1 MIGGKRVLALIP
13 ARSGSKGLPG
23 KNIRPL
29 AGKPLLAWPIEAARA
44 SRHVDRVVLSTD
56 NAEFAEIG
64 KSHGAEVPAL
74 RPAELAADTS
84 ATVDCILD
92 MLDRLESAVESFDYL
107 VLLEPTSPL
116 TDAADIDRAVTA
128 LHAAS
133 GKAEALVAV
142 TAIHNAH
149 PAFLVRDRGDGLLRP
164 WQGESFGDLPRR
176 QDLEPVYALDG
187 SLYVTRVDALRRE
200 LTFYHDRTMG
210 FEMPRY
216 KSFEIDEMVDFLCV
230 EAICRNLD
238 AVRTG
243 G

>member
-1 MIGGKRVLALIP
+1 MIGGRRVLALIP

-56 NAEFAEIG
+56 SAEFAEIG
-64 KSHGAEVPAL
+64 RSHGAEVPAL

-92 MLDRLESAVESFDYL
+92 MLDRLESAGETFDYL

-116 TDAADIDRAVTA
+116 TDAADIDRALAA
-128 LHAAS
+128 LDAAS

-210 FEMPRY
+210 LEMPRY